1 MLAVAAGAPGA
12 PHVDG
17 ITPNS
22 VTLSWAKPTDTGGGK
37 IQGYQVEVK
46 PKNGDWAPA
55 MAFPVK
61 ENECTVPNL
70 KEGQEYEFRVK
81 AINEAGPGNPS
92 MSTGPVVAEKPPGW
106 TAVLRASLSYRQ
118 FHSLLLVVLTFR
130 HYSVNIKFKNT
141 NLRDFVNTSTDKLCT
156 RYKKCRVTAYVGG
169 CLG

>member
-1 MLAVAAGAPGA
+1 MYARTVAAGAPGT

-17 ITPNS
+17 VTPNS

-46 PKNGDWAPA
+46 PKGGDWAPA
-55 MAFPVK
+55 TAFPVK

-92 MSTGPVVAEKPPGW
+92 MSTGPVVAEKPPGGAAA
-106 TAVLRASLSYRQ
+106 TPANDNDTYG
-118 FHSLLLVVLTFR
+118 LLHAFIV
-130 HYSVNIKFKNT
+130 YE
-141 NLRDFVNTSTDKLCT
+141 
-156 RYKKCRVTAYVGG
+156 
-169 CLG
+169 

>member
-1 MLAVAAGAPGA
+1 MYARTVAAGAPGT

-17 ITPNS
+17 VTPNS

-46 PKNGDWAPA
+46 PKGGDWAPA

-92 MSTGPVVAEKPPGW
+92 MSTGPVVAKKPPGGAAA
-106 TAVLRASLSYRQ
+106 TPANDDDTYVLLHA
-118 FHSLLLVVLTFR
+118 F
-130 HYSVNIKFKNT
+130 I
-141 NLRDFVNTSTDKLCT
+141 
-156 RYKKCRVTAYVGG
+156 AYE
-169 CLG
+169 